1 MENKENKENNE
12 EFENIE
18 KKDIENMQKQEISTN
33 EYFFTASLAQSIG
46 SAGAKI
52 GKTIGGA
59 LDSIAK
65 AGRKLKSTFS
75 KENMRSVGN
84 KIKYA
89 TSKEGLRNAG
99 KKISNAGS
107 SIKTKALGLRVSSNM
122 NSFYMLKL
130 KDVLE
135 KYSGSNDNEDFALKI
150 QESMKDYE
158 GFVSEKIKLWL
169 NNNEEREKALGD
181 KIKVGYDELKKKYD
195 NLDYKWLEKKIPSF
209 SKKIRIEILKK
220 RDCIDAL
227 KNHLG
232 TYGKIDPLWD
242 ILTRGSK
249 ITRSGALKSKTIN
262 LLFTMTDS
270 LSTYAGDNPMDVGVY
285 SNSLMSYLLKNF
297 KGKGEDKG
305 QDWKLK
311 CGLLLVR
318 YSQQEGS
325 YFESLGKM
333 VDERVNKI
341 QKSISITKQLSK
353 LQKSCKTIPEM
364 LDKASGSKKG
374 TASIAIGV
382 GMSYSNSVAIDV
394 LKRVY
399 TSLKLDEP
407 NTKDIQDNSAD
418 SINDLVDKIK
428 EIIGDNK
435 ISQYDTNPRY
445 KKWADSLFKIVN
457 IGNENGIL
465 NTIKYHQHLK
475 NFKNEENEEEAFKK
489 YMQEKYKKIR
499 DQYEKTLKEYEDL
512 LEELKKDLEK
522 YSGDDF
528 GGGTN
533 PSLFEM
539 AKKNLERFK
548 YMLSDKF
555 IEDEINNEL
564 KDYNTKKAEN
574 KTEKL
579 KDYNTKKVKNK
590 KNGTENNSD
599 SGKKSEIKNKEE
611 KKSENNSDSA
621 KESEI
626 NNQDVNNLNEEKKSK
641 DNSDSEKEEEK
652 EKEIKNEEVPN
663 LKEEKEVK
671 NETKSDSNSEQEKN
685 KEEIKAGSNSEK
697 GKAINESS
705 SKEENEKEKA
715 SNSEEKEE
723 VETDKS
729 SSNSVDGKKKSDI

>member
-1 MENKENKENNE
+1 MENKENKENNK

-18 KKDIENMQKQEISTN
+18 KENIKKQEEDNIN
-33 EYFFTASLAQSIG
+33 ENFFSAAFENIG
-46 SAGAKI
+46 RKLGSK
-52 GKTIGGA
+52 
-59 LDSIAK
+59 LDSAAK
-65 AGRKLKSTFS
+65 VGRKIKQKLKSTFS

-195 NLDYKWLEKKIPSF
+195 NLDYKWLEKEIPSF
-209 SKKIRIEILKK
+209 SKKIRIEILKGEG
-220 RDCIDAL
+220 CINAL
-227 KNHLG
+227 RNHLG

-394 LKRVY
+394 LKKVY
-399 TSLKLDEP
+399 TSLKLDKP
-407 NTKDIQDNSAD
+407 DTKDIQDNSAD
-418 SINDLVDKIK
+418 SINGLVDKIK
-428 EIIGDNK
+428 EIIGDDK
-435 ISQYDTNPRY
+435 ISQYDTNVKY
-445 KKWADSLFKIVN
+445 QKWADSLFKIVN
-457 IGNENGIL
+457 IGNEDGIL
-465 NTIKYHQHLK
+465 NKIKPRQHLK
-475 NFKNEENEEEAFKK
+475 DFNNEEEAFKE
-489 YMQEKYKKIR
+489 YMEVEYKKTIKDR
-499 DQYEKTLKEYEDL
+499 YGETLKEYENL
-512 LEELKKDLEK
+512 LEELKKDLGK

-533 PSLFEM
+533 PSLFKM
-539 AKKNLERFK
+539 AKKNLKEFK
-548 YMLSDKF
+548 YMLSDQF
-555 IEDEINNEL
+555 IEDEINKEL
-564 KDYNTKKAEN
+564 KNYNTKKAEN
-574 KTEKL
+574 KTKKL
-579 KDYNTKKVKNK
+579 GDYNTEKVKNK
-590 KNGTENNSD
+590 KSGIKSDSD

-626 NNQDVNNLNEEKKSK
+626 NNQDVNNSNEEKKSK

-685 KEEIKAGSNSEK
+685 KEEIETGSNSEK

>member
-1 MENKENKENNE
+1 MENKENKENNK

-18 KKDIENMQKQEISTN
+18 KENIKKQEEDNIN
-33 EYFFTASLAQSIG
+33 ENFF
-46 SAGAKI
+46 SAAFENI
-52 GKTIGGA
+52 
-59 LDSIAK
+59 
-65 AGRKLKSTFS
+65 GRKLGSKLDSAAKVGRKIKQKLKNTFS

-89 TSKEGLRNAG
+89 ASKEGLKNAG
-99 KKISNAGS
+99 EKISNAGS

-135 KYSGSNDNEDFALKI
+135 HYSGSGSDNKEDFVSKI
-150 QESMKDYE
+150 KTSMKDYKE
-158 GFVSEKIKLWL
+158 FVSEKIKSWL
-169 NNNEEREKALGD
+169 NDEKRANALKN
-181 KIKVGYDELKKKYD
+181 KIDAGYDELGKKYG
-195 NLDYKWLEKKIPSF
+195 NLNYDWLEKKIPSF

-220 RDCIDAL
+220 DDCIEAL
-227 KNHLG
+227 KKHLEEH
-232 TYGKIDPLWD
+232 GKIDPLWD

-394 LKRVY
+394 LKKVY
-399 TSLKLDEP
+399 TSLKLDKP
-407 NTKDIQDNSAD
+407 DTKDIQDNSAD
-418 SINDLVDKIK
+418 SINGLVDKIK
-428 EIIGDNK
+428 EIIGDDK
-435 ISQYDTNPRY
+435 ISQYDTNVKY
-445 KKWADSLFKIVN
+445 QKWFDSLFEIVN
-457 IGNENGIL
+457 IGNEGGIL
-465 NTIKYHQHLK
+465 NKIKYHKHLK
-475 NFKNEENEEEAFKK
+475 NFNNEEEAFKK
-489 YMQEKYKKIR
+489 YMEEKYKEIR
-499 DQYEKTLKEYEDL
+499 EQHGKTFEEYENL

-528 GGGTN
+528 GGGKN
-533 PSLFEM
+533 PGLFKM
-539 AKKNLERFK
+539 AKKNLKEFK

-555 IEDEINNEL
+555 IEDEINKEL
-564 KDYNTKKAEN
+564 KNYNTKKAEN
-574 KTEKL
+574 KTKKL
-579 KDYNTKKVKNK
+579 GNYNAKKVKNK
-590 KNGTENNSD
+590 KSGTKSDFD

-626 NNQDVNNLNEEKKSK
+626 NNQDVNNFNEEKKSE
-641 DNSDSEKEEEK
+641 DNSDSEKEKEKEK
-652 EKEIKNEEVPN
+652 EKEIKNEE
-663 LKEEKEVK
+663 KEVK
-671 NETKSDSNSEQEKN
+671 NEDKSDSNSEQEKN
-685 KEEIKAGSNSEK
+685 KEEIETGSNSEK

-705 SKEENEKEKA
+705 SKEENEKKKA